1 MRKLLLGFLL
11 MGLWL
16 SAQAATETYKC
27 IVGGKVQYTNRMP
40 GANDKCRAVFA
51 RKLPTAAPAAVP
63 ATEEGKAATEND
75 AAKAPVAKSP
85 GEKTLADKVLEDKL
99 KKAGAEEA
107 EKKNEAQEA
116 QQKAKQQNCK
126 NAKTNVATLQVG
138 RVSRVNEKGEKYFL
152 DDATIAKEL
161 EQANQEVEKWCGD

>member
-1 MRKLLLGFLL
+1 MRKLLLSTVLI
-11 MGLWL
+11 GLCL
-16 SAQAATETYKC
+16 SAQAETYKC
-27 IVGGKVQYTNRMP
+27 VAGGKVRYTNRMP
-40 GANDKCRAVFA
+40 GANDKCSAVFA

-75 AAKAPVAKSP
+75 TAKAPAAKSP
-85 GEKTLADKVLEDKL
+85 GEKTLADKALEDKL
-99 KKAGAEEA
+99 KKASAEEA
-107 EKKNEAQEA
+107 EKKNEVKEA

-161 EQANQEVEKWCGD
+161 EQANKEVEKWCGE